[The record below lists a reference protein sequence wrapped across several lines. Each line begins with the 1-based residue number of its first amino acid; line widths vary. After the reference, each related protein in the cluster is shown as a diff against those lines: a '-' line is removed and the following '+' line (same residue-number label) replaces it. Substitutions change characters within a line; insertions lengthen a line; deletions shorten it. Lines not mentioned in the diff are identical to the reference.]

1 MLKLIQMQYIEKGQD
16 PAYDNKTPS
25 WQGHMYINQ
34 AGKDRSQL
42 DKLWV
47 TEDVVCVFLPE
58 GQKNMKRLKRGPI
71 QQDTQAEKYKAKQH
85 TNWKNR
91 ETKERRKKEQ
101 LRGKFIWLT
110 SCSTPAVPPQ
120 FVRPKVRSDRAPL
133 LATTVC
139 STTSVSTPAIR
150 EWYTAV
156 ASCSAKTTFS

>member
-34 AGKDRSQL
+34 AGKDRGQL

-58 GQKNMKRLKRGPI
+58 GQTNMKRLKRGLI
-71 QQDTQAEKYKAKQH
+71 QKDTQAEKYKAKQH

-91 ETKERRKKEQ
+91 ESKERRKKEQ
-101 LRGKFIWLT
+101 LRGKLIWLT

-139 STTSVSTPAIR
+139 STTSISTPAIR